1 MSGISDSHC
10 QFPWSPTIDDT
21 LAVQADELA
30 RLASILQNGLAEAES
45 TIPVLNER
53 LAVLAAVG
61 CVDIEIDGPAVFS
74 RTAGMSGAATDE
86 RIVYTAALVMPGCI
100 GASRWGGDE
109 YAERFHESPSE
120 QAIGHRFVPFDD
132 CPPVVRALI
141 FLHASRL
148 VGALLRDFQV
158 LAS

>member
-1 MSGISDSHC
+1 MN
-10 QFPWSPTIDDT
+10 DT
-21 LAVQADELA
+21 LAVQADGLA
-30 RLASILQNGLAEAES
+30 RLASILRNGLAEAES
-45 TIPVLNER
+45 TVPVLNER

-61 CVDIEIDGPAVFS
+61 CTDFEIDGPAVFS

-86 RIVYTAALVMPGCI
+86 RIVYAAVLITPGGI

-109 YAERFHESPSE
+109 YAERFHESPYDA
-120 QAIGHRFVPFDD
+120 AIGHPFVPFDE

-141 FLHASRL
+141 ASHVSPL
-148 VGALLRDFQV
+148 IGALLRGFQL

>member
-1 MSGISDSHC
+1 VLSAGATLRKYSMND
-10 QFPWSPTIDDT
+10 TI
-21 LAVQADELA
+21 AVEADELA

-45 TIPVLNER
+45 TILVLNER

-61 CVDIEIDGPAVFS
+61 CVEIKIDGPAVFS

-86 RIVYTAALVMPGCI
+86 RIVYAAALVMPGGI

-109 YAERFHESPSE
+109 YAERFPESPNE
-120 QAIGHRFVPFDD
+120 QAIGYRFVPFDD

-141 FLHASRL
+141 FRHASRL

>member
-1 MSGISDSHC
+1 MNDN
-10 QFPWSPTIDDT
+10 

-30 RLASILQNGLAEAES
+30 RLTFILKNGLAEAES
-45 TIPVLNER
+45 TIPILNEH
-53 LAVLAAVG
+53 LAELAAVG
-61 CVDIEIDGPAVFS
+61 CTDIEIDGPAVFS

-86 RIVYTAALVMPGCI
+86 RIVYAAALVMPGGI

-109 YAERFHESPSE
+109 YAERFHESPYDP
-120 QAIGHRFVPFDD
+120 AIGHRFVAFDD

-141 FLHASRL
+141 ARHASRL

>member
-1 MSGISDSHC
+1 MN
-10 QFPWSPTIDDT
+10 DT
-21 LAVQADELA
+21 LAVQADELT

-45 TIPVLNER
+45 NIPILNER

-74 RTAGMSGAATDE
+74 RVAGISGTTTDE
-86 RIVYTAALVMPGCI
+86 RIVYAAALVMPGGI

-109 YAERFHESPSE
+109 YAERFHESPYAP
-120 QAIGHRFVPFDD
+120 AIGHRFVPFDE

-141 FLHASRL
+141 ASHVSRL
-148 VGALLRDFQV
+148 IGALLRGFQV